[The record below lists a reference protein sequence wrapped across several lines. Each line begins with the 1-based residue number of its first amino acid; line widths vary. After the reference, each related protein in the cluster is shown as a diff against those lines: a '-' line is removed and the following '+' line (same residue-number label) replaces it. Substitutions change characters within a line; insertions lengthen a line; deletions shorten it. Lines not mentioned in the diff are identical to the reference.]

1 MRQNNLFNTSI
12 NLSDLVL
19 QQFTNNLNLGTR
31 SILGL
36 KVYKKLII
44 EVIMT
49 TFIYQVL
56 SNLFRFFV
64 ISILIIIILL
74 Y

>member
-1 MRQNNLFNTSI
+1 MRQKHLFNTSI

-19 QQFTNNLNLGTR
+19 QQFTKKLNLGTR

-49 TFIYQVL
+49 IFIYQVL
-56 SNLFRFFV
+56 SNFFRFFV
-64 ISILIIIILL
+64 ISILLIILL